1 MDDKS
6 PDPPK
11 RLPSLTAAIRVA
23 RLEEAERSSA
33 LGELRG
39 AEIARLDLLRESID
53 RLR

>member
-33 LGELRG
+33 LGELR
-39 AEIARLDLLRESID
+39 ARPGECNSFW
-53 RLR
+53 